1 MKANE
6 RLQDVIKIGYLAT
19 VAKNSKVQPELNTMT
34 IDTTDYSG
42 QGSRDNV
49 VVAGFW
55 ESYFH
60 YLGVGFKFMGK
71 IALFCIGFWVTYWIW
86 NMIF

>member
-6 RLQDVIKIGYLAT
+6 RLQDVIKIGYLNT
-19 VAKNSKVQPELNTMT
+19 LSKNSQVQPELNPIT

-71 IALFCIGFWVTYWIW
+71 IALFIIGGWIGLSIY

>member
-19 VAKNSKVQPELNTMT
+19 VAKNSKVQPELNPMT

-42 QGSRDNV
+42 QGSSNSN
-49 VVAGFW
+49 VAGFW
-55 ESYFH
+55 ESYLH
-60 YLGVGFKFMGK
+60 GLGLIFKLMGR
-71 IALFCIGFWVTYWIW
+71 IVLFIIGFWITLSIW

>member
-19 VAKNSKVQPELNTMT
+19 AAKNSKVQPELNTMT
-34 IDTTDYSG
+34 IDTTDYSR
-42 QGSRDNV
+42 QGSSNSN
-49 VVAGFW
+49 VAGFW